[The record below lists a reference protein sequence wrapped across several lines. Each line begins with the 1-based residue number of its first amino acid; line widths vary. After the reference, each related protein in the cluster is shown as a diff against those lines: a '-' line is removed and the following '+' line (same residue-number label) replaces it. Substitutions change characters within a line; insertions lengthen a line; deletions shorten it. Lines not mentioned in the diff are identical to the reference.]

1 MVRAFLVETLRPYRW
16 AVAAVVL
23 LSVLASL
30 FDGLS
35 IAILVPT
42 LANLQN
48 LSVDGSSS
56 RFGWLLTW
64 IPSDSPFAIVYAS
77 MVLVVIASIGKNVLH
92 GSAIRIGHWLS
103 TRLLAD
109 LRLRAVTTLLNSSLA
124 FHHRSRL
131 GDLLDRTITGTF
143 TAEGLIR
150 LGIEFLAGVITLIVL
165 VAVLFLLSWQLTIAT
180 IPMAIAFGWWMR
192 RHTRSLLELGRSLR
206 ATTQTVVS
214 SIHEAL
220 AGIYL
225 IKAYSQET
233 RHIDRLRHSVELS
246 RRIESRRHFRTYWIY
261 PVTDLAGTI
270 GMTLLV
276 LVALRTNGDNM
287 PLLLARLLP
296 FLYVLL
302 RLVPLLKVLNGLR
315 AELIGQ
321 WPQVG
326 ALAELL
332 RLEDKGFLVDGRR
345 PFAPLTAGIEL
356 RDVTLVYEG
365 QPRPALDGVSF
376 RIPAGQTTAII
387 GESGAGKS
395 TVAAVLLRLV
405 DPTAGAVLLD
415 GTPLTE
421 FRLAS
426 YHAAIGVV
434 SQDTFLFNDT
444 VRFNI
449 AFGASG
455 EPDDAEVIDA
465 ARQAGAHDFIMEL
478 ANGYDTPLGDRGV
491 RLSGGQRQRIAI
503 ARAIIRRP
511 QILILDE
518 ATSSL
523 DTATERRIH
532 DALRELSRN
541 RTVVIIAHRL
551 STIEDADWLV
561 ELGHGRVLRAVPN
574 DSKSKVAGQEDN
586 IVRIRHS

>member
-1 MVRAFLVETLRPYRW
+1 MVRAFLVETLRPHRW
-16 AVAAVVL
+16 VVAIVVL

-42 LANLQN
+42 LANLQS
-48 LSVDGSSS
+48 LSTDSPAS
-56 RFGWLLTW
+56 RLGWLLAW
-64 IPSDSPFAIVYAS
+64 MPGDSPFAMVYAS
-77 MVLVVIASIGKNVLH
+77 MVLVVVASVGKNLLH

-109 LRLRAVTTLLNSSLA
+109 LRLRAVTTLLHSSLA

-150 LGIEFLAGVITLIVL
+150 MGIEFLAGVITLIVL

-180 IPMAIAFGWWMR
+180 IPMALAFGWWMR
-192 RHTRSLLELGRSLR
+192 RHTRGLLELGTSLR

-214 SIHEAL
+214 AVHEAL

-233 RHIDRLRHSVELS
+233 RHIDRLRESVELS
-246 RRIESRRHFRTYWIY
+246 RRIESRRRFRMYWIY

-270 GMTLLV
+270 AMTLLV
-276 LVALRTNGDNM
+276 LVALRTDGDNM

-315 AELIGQ
+315 AELIGH
-321 WPQVG
+321 WAQVG

-332 RLEDKGFLVDGRR
+332 RLEDKGILVDGRR
-345 PFAPLTAGIEL
+345 PFAPLTSGIEL
-356 RDVTLVYEG
+356 RDVTLTYEG
-365 QPRPALDGVSF
+365 QPRPALENVSF
-376 RIPAGQTTAII
+376 MIPAGQTTAII

-395 TVAAVLLRLV
+395 TVAALLLRLV
-405 DPTAGAVLLD
+405 DPTAGAILLD

-421 FRLAS
+421 FQLAS
-426 YHAAIGVV
+426 YHGAIGVV

-455 EPDDAEVIDA
+455 EPDDAEVKAA
-465 ARQAGAHDFIMEL
+465 ARQAGAHEFIMEL
-478 ANGYDTPLGDRGV
+478 AHGYDTPLGDRGV

-511 QILILDE
+511 QILVLDE

-532 DALRELSRN
+532 HALRELSRD

-551 STIEDADWLV
+551 STIQDADWLI
-561 ELGHGRVLRAVPN
+561 ELGHGRVVRAGPTE
-574 DSKSKVAGQEDN
+574 KQSKVGNTADN
-586 IVRIRHS
+586 MAQARKS

>member
-345 PFAPLTAGIEL
+345 PF
-356 RDVTLVYEG
+356 
-365 QPRPALDGVSF
+365 

-561 ELGHGRVLRAVPN
+561 ELGHGRVLRAV
-574 DSKSKVAGQEDN
+574 
-586 IVRIRHS
+586 RIRHS